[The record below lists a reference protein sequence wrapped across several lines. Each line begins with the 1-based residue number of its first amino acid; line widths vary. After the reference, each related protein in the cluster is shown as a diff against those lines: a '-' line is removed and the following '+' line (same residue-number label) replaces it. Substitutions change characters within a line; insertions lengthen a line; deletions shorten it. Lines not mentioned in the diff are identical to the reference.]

1 MFESTFGVSWMED
14 FLKYSNGSTVKAQML
29 YVWNGKVSASLW
41 EIVSYLE
48 IAIRALVD
56 SQFDSASQ
64 LANWLDDPA
73 IIRSTDP
80 IRSLIDQAKSKAL
93 IYRPSPTREQVLEQ
107 LPLGFLQA
115 LLSKRY
121 LHLWPTLA
129 AGFKGCRRSD
139 QREISFLMSGLRTL
153 RNRIGHHNQLLDLN
167 LALEY
172 ENLLTLASY
181 IRPDLGDW
189 VKSVSRVP
197 RELAERPINPL
208 A

>member
-1 MFESTFGVSWMED
+1 MED

-64 LANWLDDPA
+64 LANWLDDPE

-139 QREISFLMSGLRTL
+139 QRETSFFDEWLENFEKPNWPPQSTSRSQFGIGIRKSSNLGLL
-153 RNRIGHHNQLLDLN
+153 H
-167 LALEY
+167 
-172 ENLLTLASY
+172 
-181 IRPDLGDW
+181 
-189 VKSVSRVP
+189 
-197 RELAERPINPL
+197 
-208 A
+208 